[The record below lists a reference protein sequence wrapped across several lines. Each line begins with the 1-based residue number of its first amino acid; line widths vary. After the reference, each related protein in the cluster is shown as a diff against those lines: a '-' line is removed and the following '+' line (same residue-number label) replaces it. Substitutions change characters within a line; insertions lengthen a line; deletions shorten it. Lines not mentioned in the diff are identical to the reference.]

1 MKASTP
7 IRVIASLGVSAGLLA
22 WLVFRVS
29 PQALAHAAAEVNW
42 RLLAPATVAM
52 VFALYFWDAVCLP
65 TAYRV
70 DDNRWSYWRSLHLR
84 GLSYLAGSLHYELG
98 QAALA
103 WGMARTQNTSVVRM
117 LSRSVLLAIH
127 DIVVLLGLGLAGSM
141 FTSDP
146 RVERVRPA
154 VTMALSVAVAIALLF
169 WLLPVRLRAKVAVVL
184 LGLVLAESL
193 FTSDARTERIW
204 PLVALAI
211 ALAAAV
217 VTWLFL
223 LTAEQRTKVWAKVEE
238 LFAGW
243 SLLRTLRL
251 MLLRCVYF
259 SIFAVYAA
267 VALAI
272 CHIAVDH
279 QVVAST
285 IPLVLL
291 ADGLPSVAGLGTRDT
306 ALQLLLTPDRPE
318 ALLAMSLIWSTGLI
332 VVRSAIG
339 LAHLW
344 GYQLLYGTSD
354 ESVP

>member
-22 WLVFRVS
+22 WLVYRVS
-29 PQALAHAAAEVNW
+29 PQALAHAAAEVDW

-65 TAYRV
+65 IVYRV

-117 LSRSVLLAIH
+117 LSRSVLLA
-127 DIVVLLGLGLAGSM
+127 V
-141 FTSDP
+141 P
-146 RVERVRPA
+146 RRRRAARPRLRRIAVQRRPA
-154 VTMALSVAVAIALLF
+154 
-169 WLLPVRLRAKVAVVL
+169 RRAH
-184 LGLVLAESL
+184 
-193 FTSDARTERIW
+193 
-204 PLVALAI
+204 
-211 ALAAAV
+211 AAARRDCV
-217 VTWLFL
+217 CCRDRDRDLCFGCCRPHG
-223 LTAEQRTKVWAKVEE
+223 ATKVWGTKIDE

-243 SLLRTLRL
+243 SLARSLQLIP
-251 MLLRCVYF
+251 LRCVYF

-272 CHIAVDH
+272 CHVPVDH

-285 IPLVLL
+285 IPLVLARRRPAQHRRL
-291 ADGLPSVAGLGTRDT
+291 RHARYRAAAAAHART
-306 ALQLLLTPDRPE
+306 TPKRCSP
-318 ALLAMSLIWSTGLI
+318 
-332 VVRSAIG
+332 
-339 LAHLW
+339 
-344 GYQLLYGTSD
+344 
-354 ESVP
+354 